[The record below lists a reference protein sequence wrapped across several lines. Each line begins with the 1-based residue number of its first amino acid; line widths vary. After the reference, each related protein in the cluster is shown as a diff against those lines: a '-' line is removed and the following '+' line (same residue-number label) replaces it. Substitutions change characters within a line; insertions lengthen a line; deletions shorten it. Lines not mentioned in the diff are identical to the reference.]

1 MYHNLACKNKMTVGS
16 NESGIKQRKFKLIQ
30 VPSLLFRPSELDS
43 IILEEIS
50 NEKEPTC
57 FVDGLRSDIKGFFKF
72 SYYFSYT
79 VIQNPV
85 VGGNGKPGFDYQP
98 ARRFSINSQELKL
111 NRRRPSTIKRVVSRL
126 KICQSF

>member
-1 MYHNLACKNKMTVGS
+1 MTLGG
-16 NESGIKQRKFKLIQ
+16 NESGIQQRKFKVIQ
-30 VPSLLFRPSELDS
+30 VPSVLFRPSELDS

-57 FVDGLRSDIKGFFKF
+57 FVDGLRSDIKGLFKF
-72 SYYFSYT
+72 SYYFSYNI
-79 VIQNPV
+79 IQNLV

-111 NRRRPSTIKRVVSRL
+111 SVNRRRSSTIKRVLSRL
-126 KICQSF
+126 KICQAF

>member
-1 MYHNLACKNKMTVGS
+1 MIVGS
-16 NESGIKQRKFKLIQ
+16 NESGIQQRKFKLIQ
-30 VPSLLFRPSELDS
+30 VPSLLFRPSDLDS

-50 NEKEPTC
+50 NEKKPTS
-57 FVDGLRSDIKGFFKF
+57 FVDCLRSDIKGLFKF
-72 SYYFSYT
+72 LYYSSYT

-98 ARRFSINSQELKL
+98 ARRFSINPQELKL